1 MLYHMCISVHVSSAG
16 GPEKHIFNYCPSP
29 VALIGTPCRTA
40 ASLLRSPWWISS
52 HCLSVPLI
60 VSYGDAQAE

>member
-40 ASLLRSPWWISS
+40 ASLLRSLKKNNKESS
-52 HCLSVPLI
+52 LICKLVPFIKLS
-60 VSYGDAQAE
+60 